1 MIRKIKNLTEEQK
14 GQMDIK
20 KPRKKKKRKKK
31 NWLLR
36 IIVVIIIGIAL
47 YFSLSS
53 ALFDVN
59 KIEVKNN
66 NYYTAEQIIQMSGA
80 KIGVNLFEAETRN
93 MKEKLLKNSYMKNVS
108 VNRTLPSTIT
118 ITVEERKEATV
129 IPYGEKYIILD
140 ENGLVLR
147 HSDIEPKLTLLLGMT
162 IKEMTPGKA
171 LLVEENS
178 VLTDTLFMLQSMEKN
193 DMYFKK
199 IDITNIIIKA
209 YIYDN
214 LICEGTPENIL
225 KNMENG
231 NLQTVLQ
238 DLFNKGV
245 ERGIIKVGSDN
256 YCSFSP
262 MV

>member
-1 MIRKIKNLTEEQK
+1 MIRKIKNLTEEEKSQA
-14 GQMDIK
+14 GIK

-36 IIVVIIIGIAL
+36 ICVVIIIGISL
-47 YFSLSS
+47 YFFLSS
-53 ALFDVN
+53 SIFDVN
-59 KIEVKNN
+59 KIVVKNN
-66 NYYTAEQIIQMSGA
+66 SYYTSEQIIQMSGA
-80 KIGVNLFEAETRN
+80 KVGGNLFKAETRA
-93 MKEKLLKNSYMKNVS
+93 MKDKLLKDSYMKNVS
-108 VNRTLPSTIT
+108 VKRTIPSTIT
-118 ITVEERKEATV
+118 IIVEERKEATV
-129 IPYGEKYIILD
+129 IPYGKKYIILD

-147 HSDIEPKLTLLLGMT
+147 HSDVEPKLTLLLGMT

-171 LLVEENS
+171 LVVEENS
-178 VLTDTLFMLQSMEKN
+178 VLTDTLYMLQSMKKN
-193 DMYFKK
+193 NMYFKK

-225 KNMENG
+225 NSMENG

-238 DLFNKGV
+238 DLFNKGI
-245 ERGIIKVGSDN
+245 ERGIIKVSTDN
-256 YCSFSP
+256 YCAFSP

>member
-1 MIRKIKNLTEEQK
+1 MIRKIKNLNEVEKSNTA
-14 GQMDIK
+14 IK

-36 IIVVIIIGIAL
+36 ISIAIIIGISL
-47 YFSLSS
+47 YFFLSS
-53 ALFDVN
+53 SIFDVG
-59 KIEVKNN
+59 KIVVKNN
-66 NYYTAEQIIQMSGA
+66 NYYTSEQIIQMSGA
-80 KIGVNLFEAETRN
+80 KVGVNLFRADTRG
-93 MKEKLLKNSYMKNVS
+93 MKDNLLKDTYMKNVS
-108 VNRTLPSTIT
+108 VKRTIPGTIN
-118 ITVEERKEATV
+118 IIVEERKEATV

-162 IKEMTPGKA
+162 IKEMTPGHA
-171 LLVEENS
+171 LVVEENS
-178 VLTDTLFMLQSMEKN
+178 VLTDTLYMLQSMKKN
-193 DMYFKK
+193 NMYFKK

-225 KNMENG
+225 SSMESG

-238 DLFNKGV
+238 DLFNKGI
-245 ERGIIKVGSDN
+245 ERGIVKVGTDN
-256 YCSFSP
+256 YCAFSP